1 MEKMAVIVV
10 WRLVLYL
17 VRETFF
23 LSGESQGILT
33 TDVCGKQA
41 KGERLIECQRE

>member
-1 MEKMAVIVV
+1 MAATVG

-17 VRETFF
+17 FREAFF
-23 LSGESQGILT
+23 LSVESQGILT